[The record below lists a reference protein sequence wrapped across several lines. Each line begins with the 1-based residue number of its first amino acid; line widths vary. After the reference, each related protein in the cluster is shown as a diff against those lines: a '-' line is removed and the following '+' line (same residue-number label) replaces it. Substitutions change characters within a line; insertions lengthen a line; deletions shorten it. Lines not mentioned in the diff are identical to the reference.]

1 MDKDVKNVDI
11 SQYPSVD
18 LAYDFVK
25 PSYDWMVTR
34 FEAIN
39 SKIQGL
45 LTFSVTITA
54 AIPVIIKSIFN
65 NISFT
70 PWFTGAL
77 IAFIILVIIGV
88 IGMRIGAI
96 ALLNPKTLYNK
107 YLYCSHWEFQQRVLS
122 WAGKHF
128 SKNKATIDT
137 KALFRDIMIGILLI
151 EILCFVLWV
160 IV

>member
-1 MDKDVKNVDI
+1 MDKNTEKFDI
-11 SQYPSVD
+11 SKYPSVD

-39 SKIQGL
+39 GKIQGL

-54 AIPVIIKSIFN
+54 AIPVIVKSIFN

-70 PWFTGAL
+70 PWFMGAL
-77 IAFIILVIIGV
+77 VAFIVLVAIGI

-96 ALLNPKTLYNK
+96 ALLHPKTLYNK
-107 YLYCSHWEFQQRVLS
+107 YLHCSHWEFQQRALY
-122 WAGKHF
+122 WAGEHF

-137 KALFRDIMIGILLI
+137 KALFRDIMGVILLI

-160 IV
+160 VV